1 MCRVTHNMHVTPQ
14 CVKSRDPVPH
24 NETDETL
31 VNAFLERTS
40 GLGLEEAGR
49 HVGVSR
55 ETVRRWRAGDIA
67 PLRGGTR
74 EALVSYMSHGTT
86 EAGPV
91 RQNGSAPADYPDG
104 GIATAD
110 QIIET
115 FGRPE
120 ALRRQAGHIP
130 AKDAARAGYALAQ
143 RLQLPPA
150 GMKRI
155 LEWHDEIM
163 GAEGEGG

>member
-1 MCRVTHNMHVTPQ
+1 MHVTPL
-14 CVKSRDPVPH
+14 CVKYRDSVPH
-24 NETDETL
+24 NESDKDL
-31 VNAFLERTS
+31 VNAFLQRTS

-49 HVGVSR
+49 QVGVSR
-55 ETVRRWRAGDIA
+55 ETVRRWRAGEIA
-67 PLRGGTR
+67 PLREGTR
-74 EALVSYMSHGTT
+74 EALIVYVSHGTT
-86 EAGPV
+86 PTRQAH
-91 RQNGSAPADYPDG
+91 QNGRAPADYQDG
-104 GIATAD
+104 GVATAE

-130 AKDAARAGYALAQ
+130 AKDAAVAGYALAQ

-155 LEWHDEIM
+155 MEWHDAIM
-163 GAEGEGG
+163 EGEGEGD